1 VTVFNIAAAR
11 WHGVF
16 RPAALAWFCLLAA
29 SAMAPAS
36 LAQAEE
42 SLWVDFFGATYTAAA
57 GDGVAEADPMASG
70 PLFAVVSIADQKI
83 DIYNDAGLAAQSPV
97 STGMPGFSTPTG
109 VFSILQKRRWHRSNI
124 YSGAPMPMM
133 QRLTWSGIALH
144 AGHIPGY
151 PASHG
156 CIRLPAGFAERLFR
170 STQIGYRVIIAP
182 RRTAPVPVAH
192 AALPSPIFQPAPGV
206 AADKDGKTA
215 SFGSIRANHGVHLE
229 RVGFTAA
236 PAEEALLN
244 PLDYARALKTEANRQ
259 ARLAARTLTASLKL
273 SAMKA
278 EAARIAART
287 LTRAEEAVEDAERD
301 LKAAARRLEKA
312 MDEASV
318 SGAAKETAEAEAS
331 MTEALAK
338 AEALAAGAERAM
350 AIAEADWLAAGKAAN
365 ERWILR
371 KSEARAKAEAALTET
386 LEAADAILYKAG
398 ETLAEAEAELAEA
411 RRERQ
416 DRIAE
421 TSRIKSTAEAALE
434 EARKCAEAARA
445 ARDTAAAEL
454 SAARKAAAEAKA
466 AGKAATVTMEEAARR
481 QKPLSVFISRK
492 TGKLHVRQNLDRVFD
507 APVVIRD
514 ADREIGTHV
523 FMATGTALDGKS
535 LRWQAVSMPQP
546 AAPSLKAARKA
557 GKEGAE
563 AGLSAPVPAPTPE
576 TAQGALDRIAIPE
589 DAARRLN
596 QLAWIGATVIVSDQ
610 GISGET
616 GDTTDFIILTRSR

>member
-1 VTVFNIAAAR
+1 
-11 WHGVF
+11 
-16 RPAALAWFCLLAA
+16 
-29 SAMAPAS
+29 
-36 LAQAEE
+36 
-42 SLWVDFFGATYTAAA
+42 
-57 GDGVAEADPMASG
+57 
-70 PLFAVVSIADQKI
+70 
-83 DIYNDAGLAAQSPV
+83 
-97 STGMPGFSTPTG
+97 
-109 VFSILQKRRWHRSNI
+109 
-124 YSGAPMPMM
+124 
-133 QRLTWSGIALH
+133 
-144 AGHIPGY
+144 
-151 PASHG
+151 
-156 CIRLPAGFAERLFR
+156 
-170 STQIGYRVIIAP
+170 
-182 RRTAPVPVAH
+182 
-192 AALPSPIFQPAPGV
+192 
-206 AADKDGKTA
+206 
-215 SFGSIRANHGVHLE
+215 
-229 RVGFTAA
+229 
-236 PAEEALLN
+236 
-244 PLDYARALKTEANRQ
+244 
-259 ARLAARTLTASLKL
+259 
-273 SAMKA
+273 
-278 EAARIAART
+278 
-287 LTRAEEAVEDAERD
+287 
-301 LKAAARRLEKA
+301 
-312 MDEASV
+312 
-318 SGAAKETAEAEAS
+318 
-331 MTEALAK
+331 
-338 AEALAAGAERAM
+338 M

-421 TSRIKSTAEAALE
+421 TSRIKSAAEAALE
-434 EARKCAEAARA
+434 EARKSAEAARA

-535 LRWQAVSMPQP
+535 LSWQAVSMPQP
-546 AAPSLKAARKA
+546 ATPSLKAAKKA
-557 GKEGAE
+557 GREGGVE
-563 AGLSAPVPAPTPE
+563 AGLSAPVPAPAQE